1 MSDKIQM
8 TEEQA
13 REIVSIIEQDYDVVY
28 IDLGVEKLKQ
38 AGYIKKSE
46 LQQKVEEA
54 EELLLLKGSYADG
67 LDSLN
72 RIRLLREIAGK
83 CEEAIQLL
91 KQSHPEFK
99 K

>member
-1 MSDKIQM
+1 MNNRIQL

-13 REIVSIIEQDYDVVY
+13 REIVSIIEQDYDVIY
-28 IDLGVEKLKQ
+28 IDEGVEKLKQ
-38 AGYIKKSE
+38 AGYILKSE

-54 EELLLLKGSYADG
+54 EEVINQIGSIIKNCKHEERIC
-67 LDSLN
+67 LVWKDSKKLF
-72 RIRLLREIAGK
+72 
-83 CEEAIQLL
+83 EAFNLL